1 MRRQGRNANALTT
14 KRTKQTK
21 GRIREAKKNLATH
34 YLPFVHFVCFV
45 VKKSPYFLGALGVLG
60 G

>member
-21 GRIREAKKNLATH
+21 RKIREAKKNLATH
-34 YLPFVHFVCFV
+34 ISLSFISSVSWLKNP
-45 VKKSPYFLGALGVLG
+45 SYFLGALGVLG